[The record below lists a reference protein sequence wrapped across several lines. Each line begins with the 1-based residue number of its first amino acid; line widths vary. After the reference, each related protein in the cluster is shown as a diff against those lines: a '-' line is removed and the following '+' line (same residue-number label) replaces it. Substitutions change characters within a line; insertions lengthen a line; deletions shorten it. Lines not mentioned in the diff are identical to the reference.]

1 MGFNGNKSKVFSNK
15 WRAVLFESINYTTYI
30 VAVFLDRKEM
40 KVSLHSTEIRFALLA
55 GALRKEVKSGPT
67 DETKCIRVRH
77 GIYSLRGKAGQYI
90 IRIRIPAG
98 VVTAGQLET
107 VAALTEQS
115 GWEAGAHLTT
125 RQGIEIAGLPA
136 GEIPEALERLE
147 DAGLT
152 TLRTGGPFVRGVVA
166 CPFSGVAQDEIFDI
180 TPFALAVDSYFR
192 EHADFQKLP
201 RKIKISFEGC
211 AHDHVRT
218 LVSDIGVRAVRR
230 DGVKGFRITIGGG
243 LGAAPKTALVLEEFV
258 PVVKLFTSL
267 EAVLRVF
274 NRHGYRENRARA
286 RLKWLLADWGIEKF
300 REAVRTE
307 LKGADTEWSTFSG
320 GWPEVVEFKPA
331 AGGEI
336 DSVSTD
342 AGFQAWRE
350 SNVQVQRQSGFAS
363 GLIRCPLGDLRAA
376 QLRQI
381 AGVAR
386 QFAGGLRTTI
396 EQNILLRWVPEVS
409 LPQLY
414 QSLHGGA
421 LAGAPAEQLPDITRC
436 VGATACLMAITNP
449 RPAAEA
455 IISGLEAELAGD
467 DALRQLRI
475 RISGCP
481 NSCGH
486 HHASDIGLFGVSKN
500 FHNRPVPHY
509 ALLLGGVSSA
519 EAFGVRVLEIPAS
532 NVAQA
537 VREVIGFFKAERQA
551 DESFSAYVSRVGL
564 AEWKQ
569 RLGPLTQVASPA
581 EQPAFY
587 HDLGSTLPFVVGAR
601 GGECAA

>member
-1 MGFNGNKSKVFSNK
+1 MAAS
-15 WRAVLFESINYTTYI
+15 LQIN
-30 VAVFLDRKEM
+30 
-40 KVSLHSTEIRFALLA
+40 EIRFGVLA
-55 GALRKEVKSGPT
+55 EALRQEIQTGPT
-67 DETKCIRVRH
+67 DATKGIRVRH

-98 VVTAGQLET
+98 VLSTEQLET

-136 GEIPEALERLE
+136 VEIPAALEQLE

-166 CPFSGVAQDEIFDI
+166 CPFSGVARDEIFDV
-180 TPFALAVDSYFR
+180 TPFALAVDRYFR

-201 RKIKISFEGC
+201 RKIKISFDGC

-230 DGVKGFRITIGGG
+230 EGARGFRISIGGG
-243 LGAAPKTALVLEEFV
+243 LGASPKTALVLEEFV
-258 PVVKLFTSL
+258 PAEKLFGSL

-274 NRHGYRENRARA
+274 NQHGYRDNRARA

-300 REAVRTE
+300 REAVRAE
-307 LKGADTEWSTFSG
+307 LKGADAEWQTFSG
-320 GWPEVVEFKPA
+320 RLPEIVELKPA
-331 AGGEI
+331 AGRGAK
-336 DSVSTD
+336 SASTD
-342 AGFQAWRE
+342 AVFHAWRE
-350 SNVQVQRQSGFAS
+350 SNVHLQRQNGFVS
-363 GLIRCPLGDLRAA
+363 VLIRCPLGDLQPA
-376 QLRQI
+376 QIRQI
-381 AGVAR
+381 VEAAR
-386 QFAGGLRTTI
+386 QFAGGVRTSI
-396 EQNILLRWVPEVS
+396 DQNILLRWVPEDL
-409 LPQLY
+409 LPELY
-414 QSLHGGA
+414 QSLQCGA
-421 LAGAPAEQLPDITRC
+421 LAGASAEQLPDITRC

-455 IISGLEAELAGD
+455 IIGALEKELAGD
-467 DALRQLRI
+467 ASLRQLRI

-500 FHNRPVPHY
+500 FYNRQVPHY

-519 EAFGVRVLEIPAS
+519 EAFGARVLEIPAL

-537 VREVIGFFKAERQA
+537 VREVIKFFQAERQTE
-551 DESFSAYVSRVGL
+551 ESFSTYVYRVGL
-564 AEWKQ
+564 TAC
-569 RLGPLTQVASPA
+569 RLTNRI
-581 EQPAFY
+581 FIT
-587 HDLGSTLPFVVGAR
+587 TLAR
-601 GGECAA
+601 RSRLS

>member
-1 MGFNGNKSKVFSNK
+1 M
-15 WRAVLFESINYTTYI
+15 AVSSQINET
-30 VAVFLDRKEM
+30 
-40 KVSLHSTEIRFALLA
+40 RFGELA
-55 GALRKEVKSGPT
+55 EALRQEIQTGPT
-67 DETKCIRVRH
+67 DATKSIRVRH

-98 VVTAGQLET
+98 FLTTEQLET

-136 GEIPEALERLE
+136 VEIPAALEKL
-147 DAGLT
+147 DATGLT

-166 CPFSGVAQDEIFDI
+166 CPFSGVARDEIFDV
-180 TPFALAVDSYFR
+180 TPFALAVDRYFR

-230 DGVKGFRITIGGG
+230 DGARGFRISIGGG
-243 LGAAPKTALVLEEFV
+243 LGASPKAALVLEEFV
-258 PVVKLFTSL
+258 PVEKLFGSL

-274 NRHGYRENRARA
+274 NQHGYRDNRARA

-300 REAVRTE
+300 REAVRAE
-307 LKGADTEWSTFSG
+307 LKGADAEWQTFSG
-320 GWPEVVEFKPA
+320 RLPEIVELKPA
-331 AGGEI
+331 AGRGAK
-336 DSVSTD
+336 SASTD
-342 AGFQAWRE
+342 AVFHAWRE
-350 SNVQVQRQSGFAS
+350 SNVHLQRQNGFVS
-363 GLIRCPLGDLRAA
+363 VLIRCPLGDLQPA
-376 QLRQI
+376 QIRQI
-381 AGVAR
+381 VEAAR
-386 QFAGGLRTTI
+386 QFAGGVRTSI
-396 EQNILLRWVPEVS
+396 DQNILLRWVPEDL
-409 LPQLY
+409 LPELY
-414 QSLHGGA
+414 QSLQCGA
-421 LAGAPAEQLPDITRC
+421 LAGASAEQLPDITRC

-455 IISGLEAELAGD
+455 IIGALEKELAGD
-467 DALRQLRI
+467 ASLRQLRI

-500 FHNRPVPHY
+500 FYNRQVPHY

-519 EAFGVRVLEIPAS
+519 EAFGARVLEIPAL

-537 VREVIGFFKAERQA
+537 VREVIKFFQAERQTE
-551 DESFSAYVSRVGL
+551 ESFSTYVYRVGL
-564 AEWKQ
+564 TAWKQ
-569 RLGPLTQVASPA
+569 RLEPLTQVASPTD
-581 EQPAFY
+581 QPNFY
-587 HDLGSTLPFVVGAR
+587 HDLGSTQPFVVGAR

>member
-1 MGFNGNKSKVFSNK
+1 MSVGSQINGSRFS
-15 WRAVLFESINYTTYI
+15 
-30 VAVFLDRKEM
+30 
-40 KVSLHSTEIRFALLA
+40 LLA
-55 GALRKEVKSGPT
+55 EALRQEIQTGPT
-67 DETKCIRVRH
+67 DATKGIRVGH

-98 VVTAGQLET
+98 VLTTDQLET

-136 GEIPEALERLE
+136 VEIPAALEQLE

-166 CPFSGVAQDEIFDI
+166 CPFSGVARDEIFDV
-180 TPFALAVDSYFR
+180 TPFALAVDRYFR

-201 RKIKISFEGC
+201 RKIKFSFDGC

-218 LVSDIGVRAVRR
+218 LVSDIGVRAVRQ
-230 DGVKGFRITIGGG
+230 DGAKGFRITIGGG
-243 LGAAPKTALVLEEFV
+243 LGASPKTALVLEEFV
-258 PVVKLFTSL
+258 PAEKLFGSL

-274 NRHGYRENRARA
+274 NQHGYRDNRARA

-300 REAVRTE
+300 REAVRAE
-307 LKGADTEWSTFSG
+307 LKGADAEWRTFSG
-320 GWPEVVEFKPA
+320 RLPEIVELKPA
-331 AGGEI
+331 AGRGAK
-336 DSVSTD
+336 SASTD
-342 AGFQAWRE
+342 AAFHAWRE
-350 SNVQVQRQSGFAS
+350 SNVHRQRQNGFVS
-363 GLIRCPLGDLRAA
+363 VLIRCPLGDLQPA
-376 QLRQI
+376 QIRQI
-381 AGVAR
+381 VGAAR
-386 QFAGGLRTTI
+386 QFAGGLRTSI
-396 EQNILLRWVPEVS
+396 DQNILLRWVPEDL
-409 LPQLY
+409 LPELY
-414 QSLHGGA
+414 QSLQCGA
-421 LAGAPAEQLPDITRC
+421 LAGAAAEQLPDITRC

-455 IISGLEAELAGD
+455 IIGALEKELAS
-467 DALRQLRI
+467 DASLRQLRI

-500 FHNRPVPHY
+500 FHNRQVPHY
-509 ALLLGGVSSA
+509 ALLLGGISSA
-519 EAFGVRVLEIPAS
+519 EAFGARVLEIPAL

-537 VREVIGFFKAERQA
+537 VREVIKFFQTERQT
-551 DESFSAYVSRVGL
+551 EENFSTYFNRVGL
-564 AEWKQ
+564 TAWKQ
-569 RLGPLTQVASPA
+569 RLEPLTQVASPNDH
-581 EQPAFY
+581 PNFY
-587 HDLGSTLPFVVGAR
+587 HDLGSTQPFVVGAR

>member
-1 MGFNGNKSKVFSNK
+1 MSVGSQINGSRFS
-15 WRAVLFESINYTTYI
+15 
-30 VAVFLDRKEM
+30 
-40 KVSLHSTEIRFALLA
+40 LLA
-55 GALRKEVKSGPT
+55 EALRQEIQTGPT
-67 DETKCIRVRH
+67 DATKGIRVGH

-98 VVTAGQLET
+98 VLTTDQLET

-136 GEIPEALERLE
+136 VEIPAALEQLE

-166 CPFSGVAQDEIFDI
+166 CSFSGVACDEIFDV
-180 TPFALAVDSYFR
+180 TPFALAVDRYFR

-201 RKIKISFEGC
+201 RKIKISFDGC

-218 LVSDIGVRAVRR
+218 LVSDIGVRAVRQ
-230 DGVKGFRITIGGG
+230 DGAKGFRITIGGG
-243 LGAAPKTALVLEEFV
+243 LGASPKTALVLEEFV
-258 PVVKLFTSL
+258 PAEKLFGSL

-274 NRHGYRENRARA
+274 NQHGYRDNRARA

-300 REAVRTE
+300 REAVRVE
-307 LKGADTEWSTFSG
+307 LKGADAEWRTFSG
-320 GWPEVVEFKPA
+320 RLPEIVELKPA
-331 AGGEI
+331 AGRGAK
-336 DSVSTD
+336 SASTD
-342 AGFQAWRE
+342 AAFHAWRE
-350 SNVQVQRQSGFAS
+350 SNVHRQRQNGFVS
-363 GLIRCPLGDLRAA
+363 VLIRCPLGDLQPA
-376 QLRQI
+376 QIRQI
-381 AGVAR
+381 VGAAR
-386 QFAGGLRTTI
+386 QFAGGLRTSI
-396 EQNILLRWVPEVS
+396 DQNILLRWVPEDL
-409 LPQLY
+409 LPELY
-414 QSLHGGA
+414 QSLQCGA
-421 LAGAPAEQLPDITRC
+421 LAGAAAEQLPDITRC

-455 IISGLEAELAGD
+455 IIGALEKELAS
-467 DALRQLRI
+467 DASLRQLRI

-500 FHNRPVPHY
+500 FHNRQVPHY
-509 ALLLGGVSSA
+509 ALLLGGISSA
-519 EAFGVRVLEIPAS
+519 EAFGARVLEIPAL

-537 VREVIGFFKAERQA
+537 VRDVIKFFQTERQT
-551 DESFSAYVSRVGL
+551 EENFSTYFNRVGL
-564 AEWKQ
+564 TAWKQ
-569 RLGPLTQVASPA
+569 RLEPLTQVASPNDH
-581 EQPAFY
+581 PNFY
-587 HDLGSTLPFVVGAR
+587 HDLGSTQPFVVGAR

>member
-1 MGFNGNKSKVFSNK
+1 MNSVPN
-15 WRAVLFESINYTTYI
+15 IN
-30 VAVFLDRKEM
+30 EG
-40 KVSLHSTEIRFALLA
+40 RFAALA
-55 GALRKEVKSGPT
+55 GALRLEVQTGPT
-67 DETKCIRVRH
+67 DATKSIRVRH
-77 GIYSLRGKAGQYI
+77 GVYSLRGKAGQFI
-90 IRIRIPAG
+90 VRIRIPAG
-98 VVTAGQLET
+98 VLTAGQLET
-107 VAALTEQS
+107 VATLTELS
-115 GWEAGAHLTT
+115 GWPEGAHLTT

-136 GEIPEALERLE
+136 AEISAALEQLE
-147 DAGLT
+147 AVGLT

-166 CPFSGVAQDEIFDI
+166 CPFSGVAQDEVFDV
-180 TPFALAVDSYFR
+180 TPFALAVDRYFR

-218 LVSDIGVRAVRR
+218 LVSDIGVRAVRQ
-230 DGVKGFRITIGGG
+230 DDAEGFRISIGGG
-243 LGAAPKTALVLEEFV
+243 LGASPKTAQVLEDFV
-258 PVVKLFTSL
+258 PVEKIFVVL

-300 REAVRTE
+300 REAVRAE
-307 LKGADTEWSTFSG
+307 LKGADTTWQTFSG
-320 GWPEVVEFKPA
+320 RLPENVELKP
-331 AGGEI
+331 
-336 DSVSTD
+336 SVERGTKSASTD
-342 AGFQAWRE
+342 AGFQVWRE
-350 SNVQVQRQSGFAS
+350 SNVHPQRQNGFAS
-363 GLIRCPLGDLRAA
+363 VLIRCPLGDLQPA
-376 QLRQI
+376 QIRLI
-381 AGVAR
+381 ASAAR

-396 EQNILLRWVPEVS
+396 DQNILLRWVPEDLLPELYES
-409 LPQLY
+409 LQCN
-414 QSLHGGA
+414 SLSGA
-421 LAGAPAEQLPDITRC
+421 SAEQLPDITRC

-455 IISGLEAELAGD
+455 IITVLEKELAAD
-467 DALRQLRI
+467 PSLRELRI

-500 FHNRPVPHY
+500 FHNRKVPHY

-519 EAFGVRVLEIPAS
+519 EAFGARVLEIPAL

-537 VREVIGFFKAERQA
+537 VRQVVGFYQAERQA
-551 DESFSAYVSRVGL
+551 AESFPAFVSRVGL
-564 AEWKQ
+564 PAFKQ
-569 RLGPLTQVASPA
+569 RLEPLTQVASPT

-587 HDLGSTLPFVVGAR
+587 HDLGSTQPFVVGAR

>member
-1 MGFNGNKSKVFSNK
+1 MAAS
-15 WRAVLFESINYTTYI
+15 LQIN
-30 VAVFLDRKEM
+30 
-40 KVSLHSTEIRFALLA
+40 EIRFGVLA
-55 GALRKEVKSGPT
+55 EALRQEIQTGPT
-67 DETKCIRVRH
+67 DATKGIRVRH

-98 VVTAGQLET
+98 VLSTEQLET

-136 GEIPEALERLE
+136 VEIPAALEQLE

-166 CPFSGVAQDEIFDI
+166 CPFSGVARDEIFDV
-180 TPFALAVDSYFR
+180 TPFALAVDRYFR

-201 RKIKISFEGC
+201 RKIKISFDGC

-230 DGVKGFRITIGGG
+230 EGARGFRISIGGG
-243 LGAAPKTALVLEEFV
+243 LGASPKTALVLEEFV
-258 PVVKLFTSL
+258 PAEKLFGSL

-274 NRHGYRENRARA
+274 NQHGYRDNRARA

-300 REAVRTE
+300 REAVHAE
-307 LKGADTEWSTFSG
+307 LKGADAEWQTFSG
-320 GWPEVVEFKPA
+320 RLPEIVELKPA
-331 AGGEI
+331 TGRGTK
-336 DSVSTD
+336 SSSTD
-342 AGFQAWRE
+342 AGFQTWRE
-350 SNVQVQRQSGFAS
+350 SNVHLQRQNGFVS
-363 GLIRCPLGDLRAA
+363 VLIRCPLGDLHPA
-376 QLRQI
+376 QIRQI
-381 AGVAR
+381 AGAAR
-386 QFAGGLRTTI
+386 QFAGGLRTSI
-396 EQNILLRWVPEVS
+396 DQNILLRWVPEDL
-409 LPQLY
+409 LPELY
-414 QSLHGGA
+414 QSLQCGA
-421 LAGAPAEQLPDITRC
+421 LAGASAEQLPDITRC

-455 IISGLEAELAGD
+455 IIGALEKELAGD
-467 DALRQLRI
+467 ASLRQLRI

-500 FHNRPVPHY
+500 FYNRQVPHY

-519 EAFGVRVLEIPAS
+519 EAFGARVLEIPAL

-537 VREVIGFFKAERQA
+537 VREVIKFFQAERQTE
-551 DESFSAYVSRVGL
+551 ESFSTYVYRVGL
-564 AEWKQ
+564 TAWKQ
-569 RLGPLTQVASPA
+569 RLEPLTQVASPTD
-581 EQPAFY
+581 QPNFY
-587 HDLGSTLPFVVGAR
+587 HDLGSTQPFVVGAR

>member
-1 MGFNGNKSKVFSNK
+1 MAAS
-15 WRAVLFESINYTTYI
+15 LQIN
-30 VAVFLDRKEM
+30 
-40 KVSLHSTEIRFALLA
+40 EIRFGVLA
-55 GALRKEVKSGPT
+55 EALRQEIQTGPT
-67 DETKCIRVRH
+67 DATKGIRVRH

-98 VVTAGQLET
+98 VLSTEQLET

-136 GEIPEALERLE
+136 VEIPEALEKL
-147 DAGLT
+147 DATGLT

-166 CPFSGVAQDEIFDI
+166 CPFSGVARDEIFDV
-180 TPFALAVDSYFR
+180 TPFALAVDRYFR

-201 RKIKISFEGC
+201 RKIKISFDGC

-230 DGVKGFRITIGGG
+230 EGARGFRISIGGG
-243 LGAAPKTALVLEEFV
+243 LGASPKTALVLEEFV
-258 PVVKLFTSL
+258 PAEKLFGSL

-274 NRHGYRENRARA
+274 NQHGYRDNRARA

-300 REAVRTE
+300 REAVRAE
-307 LKGADTEWSTFSG
+307 LKGADAEWQTFSG
-320 GWPEVVEFKPA
+320 RLPEIVELKPA
-331 AGGEI
+331 AGRGAK
-336 DSVSTD
+336 SASTD
-342 AGFQAWRE
+342 AVFHAWRE
-350 SNVQVQRQSGFAS
+350 SNVHLQRQNGFVS
-363 GLIRCPLGDLRAA
+363 VLIRCPLGDLQPA
-376 QLRQI
+376 QIRQI
-381 AGVAR
+381 VEAAR
-386 QFAGGLRTTI
+386 QFAGGVRTSI
-396 EQNILLRWVPEVS
+396 DQNILLRWVPEDL
-409 LPQLY
+409 LPELY
-414 QSLHGGA
+414 QSLQCGA
-421 LAGAPAEQLPDITRC
+421 LAGASAEQLPDITRC

-455 IISGLEAELAGD
+455 IIGALEKELAGD
-467 DALRQLRI
+467 ASLRQLRI

-500 FHNRPVPHY
+500 FYNRQVPHY

-519 EAFGVRVLEIPAS
+519 EAFGARVLEIPAL

-537 VREVIGFFKAERQA
+537 VREVIKFFQAERQTE
-551 DESFSAYVSRVGL
+551 ESFSTYVYRVGL
-564 AEWKQ
+564 TAWKQ
-569 RLGPLTQVASPA
+569 RLEPLTQVASPTD
-581 EQPAFY
+581 QPNFY
-587 HDLGSTLPFVVGAR
+587 HDLGSTQPFVVGAR

>member
-1 MGFNGNKSKVFSNK
+1 M
-15 WRAVLFESINYTTYI
+15 AT
-30 VAVFLDRKEM
+30 
-40 KVSLHSTEIRFALLA
+40 SLSVNEVRFTALA
-55 GALRKEVKSGPT
+55 EALRQEVQTGPT
-67 DETKCIRVRH
+67 DTTKSLRVRH
-77 GIYSLRGKAGQYI
+77 GIYSLRARPGQYI

-98 VVTAGQLET
+98 VLSAEQLET
-107 VAALTEQS
+107 VAALSEQS
-115 GWEAGAHLTT
+115 GWLAGAHLTT

-136 GEIPEALERLE
+136 AEIPAALEKLE
-147 DAGLT
+147 AVGLT

-166 CPFSGVAQDEIFDI
+166 CPFSGVAADEIFDV
-180 TPFALAVDSYFR
+180 TPFALAADRHFR

-218 LVSDIGVRAVRR
+218 LVSDIGVRAARR
-230 DGVKGFRITIGGG
+230 DGADGFRITSGGG
-243 LGAAPKTALVLEEFV
+243 LGASPKTALLLEEFV
-258 PVVKLFTSL
+258 PVEKLFATL

-300 REAVRTE
+300 RAEVRAE
-307 LKGADTEWSTFSG
+307 LKGVGAEWQTFSG
-320 GWPEVVEFKPA
+320 RLPEISESKPA
-331 AGGEI
+331 AAPVDARANSISE
-336 DSVSTD
+336 D
-342 AGFQAWRE
+342 AGFKIWRE
-350 SNVQVQRQSGFAS
+350 TNVRLQQQNGFAAV
-363 GLIRCPLGDLRAA
+363 LIRCPLGDLHPA
-376 QLRQI
+376 QIRRI
-381 AGVAR
+381 AGAAR
-386 QFAGGLRTTI
+386 QFAGGLRTSI
-396 EQNILLRWVPEVS
+396 EQNILLRWVPETL
-409 LPQLY
+409 LPELY
-414 QSLHGGA
+414 QSLQCGA
-421 LAGAPAEQLPDITRC
+421 LAGAAAEQLPDITRC

-455 IISGLEAELAGD
+455 IISALEKELAAD
-467 DALRQLRI
+467 PSLRELRL

-519 EAFGVRVLEIPAS
+519 ETFGARVLEIPAF

-537 VREVIGFFKAERQA
+537 VREVVGFYQTGRRPA
-551 DESFSAYVSRVGL
+551 ESFSAFVGRVGL
-564 AEWKQ
+564 PALKE
-569 RLGPLTQVASPA
+569 RLEPLTQVAPPA
-581 EQPAFY
+581 EEPAFY
-587 HDLGSTLPFVVGAR
+587 RDLGSAQPFVVGAR

>member
-1 MGFNGNKSKVFSNK
+1 MT
-15 WRAVLFESINYTTYI
+15 A
-30 VAVFLDRKEM
+30 
-40 KVSLHSTEIRFALLA
+40 SLHNNEIQFAPLAEALRQEIRT
-55 GALRKEVKSGPT
+55 GPT
-67 DETKCIRVRH
+67 DATKSLRVRH
-77 GIYSLRGKAGQYI
+77 GIYSLRGKAGKYI

-98 VVTAGQLET
+98 VLTAEQLDA
-107 VAALTEQS
+107 VVALTEQS

-136 GEIPEALERLE
+136 VEIPAALERLE
-147 DAGLT
+147 AAGLT

-166 CPFSGVAQDEIFDI
+166 CPFSGVARDEIFDV
-180 TPFALAVDSYFR
+180 TPFALAADRYFR

-230 DGVKGFRITIGGG
+230 DGAKGFRITIGGG
-243 LGAAPKTALVLEEFV
+243 LGASPKTALVLEEFV
-258 PVVKLFTSL
+258 LAEKLFTVL
-267 EAVLRVF
+267 DAVLRVF
-274 NRHGYRENRARA
+274 NRNGYRDNRARA

-300 REAVRTE
+300 REAVRAE
-307 LKGADTEWSTFSG
+307 LKGANAEWQTFNGRLPEITEL
-320 GWPEVVEFKPA
+320 KPA
-331 AGGEI
+331 TGRGAKSSSTEAGY
-336 DSVSTD
+336 
-342 AGFQAWRE
+342 QAWRE
-350 SNVQVQRQSGFAS
+350 SNVHQQRQNGFVS
-363 GLIRCPLGDLRAA
+363 VLIRSPLGDLRPE

-381 AGVAR
+381 AGAAR

-396 EQNILLRWVPEVS
+396 DQNILLRWVPETL
-409 LPQLY
+409 LPELY
-414 QSLHGGA
+414 QALQCSS
-421 LAGAPAEQLPDITRC
+421 LAGASAEQLPDITRC

-455 IISGLEAELAGD
+455 IISALENELAA
-467 DALRQLRI
+467 DASLRELRI

-519 EAFGVRVLEIPAS
+519 EIFAARVLEIPAL

-537 VREVIGFFKAERQA
+537 VREVVGFFQAERQPA
-551 DESFSAYVSRVGL
+551 ESFSAYVSRIGL
-564 AEWKQ
+564 PAWKQ
-569 RLGPLTQVASPA
+569 RLEPLTQVSSPT

-587 HDLGSTLPFVVGAR
+587 RDLGSTQPFVVGAR

>member
-1 MGFNGNKSKVFSNK
+1 MTACSQINK
-15 WRAVLFESINYTTYI
+15 
-30 VAVFLDRKEM
+30 
-40 KVSLHSTEIRFALLA
+40 IRFGELA
-55 GALRKEVKSGPT
+55 EALRQEIQTGPT
-67 DETKCIRVRH
+67 DATKGIRVRH

-98 VVTAGQLET
+98 VLTADQLET
-107 VAALTEQS
+107 MAALTEQS
-115 GWEAGAHLTT
+115 RWEAGAHLTT

-136 GEIPEALERLE
+136 AEIPAALEKL
-147 DAGLT
+147 DATGLT
-152 TLRTGGPFVRGVVA
+152 TLRTGGPFVRGVAA
-166 CPFSGVAQDEIFDI
+166 CSFSGVARDEIFDV
-180 TPFALAVDSYFR
+180 TPFALAADRYFR

-230 DGVKGFRITIGGG
+230 DGARGFRITIGGG
-243 LGAAPKTALVLEEFV
+243 LGASPKTALVLEEFV
-258 PVVKLFTSL
+258 PAEKLFGSL

-300 REAVRTE
+300 REAVRVE
-307 LKGADTEWSTFSG
+307 LKGADAEWQTFSG
-320 GWPEVVEFKPA
+320 RLSEIVELKPA
-331 AGGEI
+331 TGLGSRSA
-336 DSVSTD
+336 STD

-350 SNVQVQRQSGFAS
+350 SNVHPQRQNGFVS
-363 GLIRCPLGDLRAA
+363 VLIRCPLGDLQPA
-376 QLRQI
+376 QIRQI
-381 AGVAR
+381 AGAAR

-396 EQNILLRWVPEVS
+396 DQNILLRWVPETL
-409 LPQLY
+409 LPELY
-414 QSLHGGA
+414 QSLQCGA
-421 LAGAPAEQLPDITRC
+421 LAGASAEQLPDITRC

-455 IISGLEAELAGD
+455 IIGVLEKELAD
-467 DALRQLRI
+467 DPSLRQLRI

-500 FHNRPVPHY
+500 FYNRQVPHY
-509 ALLLGGVSSA
+509 ALLLGGLSSA
-519 EAFGVRVLEIPAS
+519 ETFGTRVLEVPAL

-537 VREVIGFFKAERQA
+537 VRGVIGFFQVERQPG
-551 DESFSAYVSRVGL
+551 ESFSAYVNRVGL
-564 AEWKQ
+564 TAWKQ
-569 RLGPLTQVASPA
+569 RLEPLTQVVSLA

-587 HDLGSTLPFVVGAR
+587 HDLGSPQPFVVGAR

>member
-1 MGFNGNKSKVFSNK
+1 MISVPN
-15 WRAVLFESINYTTYI
+15 IN
-30 VAVFLDRKEM
+30 EG
-40 KVSLHSTEIRFALLA
+40 RFAALT
-55 GALRKEVKSGPT
+55 GALRLEVQTGPT
-67 DETKCIRVRH
+67 DATKSIRVRH
-77 GIYSLRGKAGQYI
+77 GIYSLRGKAGQFI
-90 IRIRIPAG
+90 VRIRIPAG
-98 VVTAGQLET
+98 VLTAGQLET
-107 VAALTEQS
+107 LATLTELS
-115 GWEAGAHLTT
+115 GWSEGAHLTT

-136 GEIPEALERLE
+136 AEIPAALEQLE
-147 DAGLT
+147 AVGLT

-166 CPFSGVAQDEIFDI
+166 CPFSGVAQDEVFDV
-180 TPFALAVDSYFR
+180 TPFALAVDRYFR

-218 LVSDIGVRAVRR
+218 LVSDIGVRAARR
-230 DGVKGFRITIGGG
+230 DGAKGFRITIGGG
-243 LGAAPKTALVLEEFV
+243 LGASPKTALVLEEFV
-258 PVVKLFTSL
+258 SVEKLFTVL

-300 REAVRTE
+300 REAVRAE
-307 LKGADTEWSTFSG
+307 LKGADTTWQTFSG
-320 GWPEVVEFKPA
+320 RLSEIVELKPA
-331 AGGEI
+331 VGRGTKSA
-336 DSVSTD
+336 STD
-342 AGFQAWRE
+342 AGFQTWRE
-350 SNVQVQRQSGFAS
+350 SNVHWQRQSGFAS
-363 GLIRCPLGDLRAA
+363 VLIRCPLGDLQPA
-376 QLRQI
+376 QIRLI
-381 AGVAR
+381 ASAAR

-396 EQNILLRWVPEVS
+396 EQNILLRWVPEDLLPELYES
-409 LPQLY
+409 LQCN
-414 QSLHGGA
+414 S
-421 LAGAPAEQLPDITRC
+421 LAGASAEQLPDITRC

-455 IISGLEAELAGD
+455 IITVLEKELAAD
-467 DALRQLRI
+467 PSLRELRI

-500 FHNRPVPHY
+500 FHNRQVPHY

-519 EAFGVRVLEIPAS
+519 EAFGARVLEIPAL

-537 VREVIGFFKAERQA
+537 VRQVVGFYQAERQA
-551 DESFSAYVSRVGL
+551 AESFPAFVSRVGL
-564 AEWKQ
+564 PALKQ
-569 RLGPLTQVASPA
+569 RLEPLTQVASPM

-587 HDLGSTLPFVVGAR
+587 HDLGSTQPFVVGAR

>member
-1 MGFNGNKSKVFSNK
+1 M
-15 WRAVLFESINYTTYI
+15 AVSSEINET
-30 VAVFLDRKEM
+30 
-40 KVSLHSTEIRFALLA
+40 RFGELA
-55 GALRKEVKSGPT
+55 EALRQEIQIEPT
-67 DETKCIRVRH
+67 DATKSIRVRH

-90 IRIRIPAG
+90 VRIRIPAG
-98 VVTAGQLET
+98 VLTTEQLET

-136 GEIPEALERLE
+136 VEIPAALEKL
-147 DAGLT
+147 DATGLT

-166 CPFSGVAQDEIFDI
+166 CPFSGVARDEIFDV
-180 TPFALAVDSYFR
+180 TPFALAVDRYFR

-201 RKIKISFEGC
+201 RKIKISFDGC

-230 DGVKGFRITIGGG
+230 EGARGFRISIGGG
-243 LGAAPKTALVLEEFV
+243 LGASPKTALVLEEFV
-258 PVVKLFTSL
+258 PAEKLFGSL

-274 NRHGYRENRARA
+274 NQHGYRDNRARA

-300 REAVRTE
+300 REAVRAE
-307 LKGADTEWSTFSG
+307 LKGADAEWRTFSG
-320 GWPEVVEFKPA
+320 RLPEIVELKPA
-331 AGGEI
+331 AGRGAK
-336 DSVSTD
+336 SASTD
-342 AGFQAWRE
+342 AAFHAWRE
-350 SNVQVQRQSGFAS
+350 SNVHRQRQNGFVS
-363 GLIRCPLGDLRAA
+363 VLIRCPLGDLQPA
-376 QLRQI
+376 QIRQI
-381 AGVAR
+381 VGAAR
-386 QFAGGLRTTI
+386 QFAGGLRTSI
-396 EQNILLRWVPEVS
+396 DQNILLRWVPEDL
-409 LPQLY
+409 LPELY
-414 QSLHGGA
+414 QSLQCGA
-421 LAGAPAEQLPDITRC
+421 LAGAAAEQLPDITRC

-455 IISGLEAELAGD
+455 IIGALEKELAGD
-467 DALRQLRI
+467 ASLRQLRI

-500 FHNRPVPHY
+500 FHNRQVPHY

-519 EAFGVRVLEIPAS
+519 EAFGARVLEIPAL

-537 VREVIGFFKAERQA
+537 VREVIKFFQAERQTE
-551 DESFSAYVSRVGL
+551 ESFSTYVYRVGL
-564 AEWKQ
+564 TAWKQ
-569 RLGPLTQVASPA
+569 RLEPLTQVASPTD
-581 EQPAFY
+581 QPNFY
-587 HDLGSTLPFVVGAR
+587 HDLGSTQPFVVGAR

>member
-1 MGFNGNKSKVFSNK
+1 MEVSSQ
-15 WRAVLFESINYTTYI
+15 INETRFGEL
-30 VAVFLDRKEM
+30 AEALWQ
-40 KVSLHSTEIRFALLA
+40 EIQT
-55 GALRKEVKSGPT
+55 GPT
-67 DETKCIRVRH
+67 DATKSIRVRH

-98 VVTAGQLET
+98 VLTTEQLET
-107 VAALTEQS
+107 VAALTEQA

-136 GEIPEALERLE
+136 AEIPAALEKL
-147 DAGLT
+147 DATGLT

-166 CPFSGVAQDEIFDI
+166 CPFSGVARDELFDV
-180 TPFALAVDSYFR
+180 TPFALAVDRYFR

-201 RKIKISFEGC
+201 RKVKISFDGC

-230 DGVKGFRITIGGG
+230 DGARGFRISIGGG
-243 LGAAPKTALVLEEFV
+243 LGASPKAALVLEEFV
-258 PVVKLFTSL
+258 PVEKLFGSL

-274 NRHGYRENRARA
+274 NQHGYRDNRARA

-300 REAVRTE
+300 REAVHAE
-307 LKGADTEWSTFSG
+307 LKGADAEWQTFSG
-320 GWPEVVEFKPA
+320 RLPEIVELKPA
-331 AGGEI
+331 TGHGTK
-336 DSVSTD
+336 SSSTD
-342 AGFQAWRE
+342 AGFHTWRE
-350 SNVQVQRQSGFAS
+350 SNVHLQRQNGFVS
-363 GLIRCPLGDLRAA
+363 VLIRCPLGDLHPA
-376 QLRQI
+376 QIRQI
-381 AGVAR
+381 AGAAW
-386 QFAGGLRTTI
+386 QFAGGLRTSI
-396 EQNILLRWVPEVS
+396 DQNILLRWVPEDLLPELYKS
-409 LPQLY
+409 LQC
-414 QSLHGGA
+414 GE
-421 LAGAPAEQLPDITRC
+421 LAGASAEQLPDITRC

-455 IISGLEAELAGD
+455 IISVLEKQLAGD
-467 DALRQLRI
+467 ATLRQLRI

-500 FHNRPVPHY
+500 FHNRQVPHY

-519 EAFGVRVLEIPAS
+519 ETFGARVLEVPAL
-532 NVAQA
+532 NVARA
-537 VREVIGFFKAERQA
+537 IFLVIGFFQAERQEA
-551 DESFSAYVSRVGL
+551 ESFPAFINRVGL
-564 AEWKQ
+564 SALKQ
-569 RLGPLTQVASPA
+569 QLEPLTQVASPA

-587 HDLGSTLPFVVGAR
+587 RDLGSTQPFVVGAR

>member
-1 MGFNGNKSKVFSNK
+1 MAAS
-15 WRAVLFESINYTTYI
+15 LQIN
-30 VAVFLDRKEM
+30 
-40 KVSLHSTEIRFALLA
+40 EIRFGVLA
-55 GALRKEVKSGPT
+55 EALRQEIQTGPT
-67 DETKCIRVRH
+67 DATKGIRVRH

-98 VVTAGQLET
+98 VLTTEQLET

-136 GEIPEALERLE
+136 VEIPAALEQLE

-166 CPFSGVAQDEIFDI
+166 CPFSGVARDEIFDV
-180 TPFALAVDSYFR
+180 TPFALAVDRYFR

-201 RKIKISFEGC
+201 RKIKISFDGC

-230 DGVKGFRITIGGG
+230 EGARGFRISIGGG
-243 LGAAPKTALVLEEFV
+243 LGASPKTALVLEEFV
-258 PVVKLFTSL
+258 PAEKLFGSL

-274 NRHGYRENRARA
+274 NQHGYRDNRARA

-300 REAVRTE
+300 REAVRAE
-307 LKGADTEWSTFSG
+307 LKGADAEWQTFSG
-320 GWPEVVEFKPA
+320 RLPEIVELKPA
-331 AGGEI
+331 AGRGAK
-336 DSVSTD
+336 SASTD
-342 AGFQAWRE
+342 AVFHAWRE
-350 SNVQVQRQSGFAS
+350 SNVHLQRQNGFVS
-363 GLIRCPLGDLRAA
+363 VLIRCPLGDLQPA
-376 QLRQI
+376 QIRQI
-381 AGVAR
+381 VEAAR
-386 QFAGGLRTTI
+386 QFAGGVRTSI
-396 EQNILLRWVPEVS
+396 DQNILLRWVPEDL
-409 LPQLY
+409 LPELY
-414 QSLHGGA
+414 QSLQCGA
-421 LAGAPAEQLPDITRC
+421 LAGASAEQLPDITRC

-455 IISGLEAELAGD
+455 IIGALEKELAGD
-467 DALRQLRI
+467 ASLRQLRI

-486 HHASDIGLFGVSKN
+486 HLASDIGLFGVSKN
-500 FHNRPVPHY
+500 FYNRQVPHY

-519 EAFGVRVLEIPAS
+519 EAFGARVLEIPAL

-537 VREVIGFFKAERQA
+537 VREVIKFFQAERQTE
-551 DESFSAYVSRVGL
+551 ESFSTYVYRVGL
-564 AEWKQ
+564 TAWKQ
-569 RLGPLTQVASPA
+569 RLEPLTQVASPTD
-581 EQPAFY
+581 QPNFY
-587 HDLGSTLPFVVGAR
+587 HDLGSTQPFVVGAR

>member
-1 MGFNGNKSKVFSNK
+1 
-15 WRAVLFESINYTTYI
+15 
-30 VAVFLDRKEM
+30 
-40 KVSLHSTEIRFALLA
+40 VS
-55 GALRKEVKSGPT
+55 
-67 DETKCIRVRH
+67 H

-98 VVTAGQLET
+98 VLTAEQLDV
-107 VAALTEQS
+107 VASLTEQS

-136 GEIPEALERLE
+136 LEIPAALERLE
-147 DAGLT
+147 SVGLT

-166 CPFSGVAQDEIFDI
+166 CPFSGVARDEVFDV
-180 TPFALAVDSYFR
+180 TSFALATDRYFS

-201 RKIKISFEGC
+201 RKIKLSFEGC

-230 DGVKGFRITIGGG
+230 DGAKEFRITIGGG
-243 LGAAPKTALVLEEFV
+243 LGASPKTALVLEEFV
-258 PVVKLFTSL
+258 LAEKLFTSI

-300 REAVRTE
+300 REAVRAE
-307 LKGADTEWSTFSG
+307 LKGADTEWQTFSG
-320 GWPEVVEFKPA
+320 SLPEIVELKPA
-331 AGGEI
+331 AGRGAK
-336 DSVSTD
+336 SASTD

-350 SNVQVQRQSGFAS
+350 SNVHPQRQNGFVS
-363 GLIRCPLGDLRAA
+363 VLIRCPLGDLRPE

-381 AGVAR
+381 AGAAR

-396 EQNILLRWVPEVS
+396 EQNILLRWLPEDL
-409 LPQLY
+409 LPELY
-414 QSLHGGA
+414 QSLQRGA
-421 LAGAPAEQLPDITRC
+421 LAGASAEQLPDITRC

-455 IISGLEAELAGD
+455 IITVLEKELAAD
-467 DALRQLRI
+467 PSLRDLRI
-475 RISGCP
+475 RISGCQ

-500 FHNRPVPHY
+500 FHNRQVPHY

-519 EAFGVRVLEIPAS
+519 ETFGARVLEIPAL

-537 VREVIGFFKAERQA
+537 IREVVGFFQAERQPA
-551 DESFSAYVSRVGL
+551 EKFSAYVSRVGL
-564 AEWKQ
+564 PVWKQ
-569 RLGPLTQVASPA
+569 RLEPLTQVSSPT

-587 HDLGSTLPFVVGAR
+587 RDLGSTQPFVVGAR